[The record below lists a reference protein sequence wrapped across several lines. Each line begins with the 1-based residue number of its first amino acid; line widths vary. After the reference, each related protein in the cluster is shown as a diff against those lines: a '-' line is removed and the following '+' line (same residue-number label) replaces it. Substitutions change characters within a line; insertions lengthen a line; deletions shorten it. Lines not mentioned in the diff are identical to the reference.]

1 MGDVAGDLPPS
12 TGPVAVL
19 VLSWFL
25 GQLGMMI
32 VSGAGGR
39 YRMTEGH
46 GPVGQSQ
53 RNPKATAPLRVR
65 PLPVPTLGRICE
77 GRNLKRESTNG
88 GKVKQG
94 V

>member
-1 MGDVAGDLPPS
+1 M
-12 TGPVAVL
+12 
-19 VLSWFL
+19 LSWVL
-25 GQLGMMI
+25 GQLGITI

-39 YRMTEGH
+39 YTMTEGR

-65 PLPVPTLGRICE
+65 PLPVPTLGRMCK
-77 GRNLKRESTNG
+77 GRNLKKESTNG